1 MMAIPERELIKKNVS
16 DYVTLADG
24 EVVIKDY
31 YAATVKKPT
40 SGEAHVAATTKR
52 VILYVWTKESFQV
65 NGANIADVLST
76 DIFWST
82 RRRRKL
88 GIGLLLVGLFVSI
101 VSALNT
107 IVISYIYLYDTVIY
121 LIVVIVPMLVIGIYY
136 VIKKRTT
143 FSVIINIK
151 AATGSLY
158 FNSYPRNILEKGLN
172 PGRIEFHA
180 RPGPD
185 ASLLAKE
192 LGALIL
198 NMQKAA

>member
-1 MMAIPERELIKKNVS
+1 MVIPERESIKKNVS

-40 SGEAHVAATTKR
+40 VGEAHIAATTKR

-65 NGANIADVLST
+65 NGATIADVLST
-76 DIFWST
+76 DIYLST

-88 GIGLLLVGLFVSI
+88 GIGLLLVGLFGSVWP
-101 VSALNT
+101 
-107 IVISYIYLYDTVIY
+107 
-121 LIVVIVPMLVIGIYY
+121 LINFSFLPILLITLPMLAIGIYY

-143 FSVIINIK
+143 FSIIVHIK
-151 AATGSLY
+151 AATGSLF
-158 FNSYPRNILEKGLN
+158 FNSYPKNILEKALN
-172 PGRIEFHA
+172 PGKIEFNA

-198 NMQKAA
+198 NMQKAAA